1 MNEGIKNSKENSF
14 KHENGS
20 QIFEIRFS
28 YWVKTKSNY
37 NILNFVFQFIKKHE
51 IALWVHGLC
60 STLEH
65 LPFFKTSF
73 E

>member
-28 YWVKTKSNY
+28 YWVKTKSN
-37 NILNFVFQFIKKHE
+37 
-51 IALWVHGLC
+51 
-60 STLEH
+60 
-65 LPFFKTSF
+65 
-73 E
+73 